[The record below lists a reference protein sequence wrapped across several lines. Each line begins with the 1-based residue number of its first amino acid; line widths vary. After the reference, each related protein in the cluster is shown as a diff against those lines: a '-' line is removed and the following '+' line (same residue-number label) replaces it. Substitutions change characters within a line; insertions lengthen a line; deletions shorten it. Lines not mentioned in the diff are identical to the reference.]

1 MSEQKP
7 AVLNPATAWSI
18 QQAGSREKALEF
30 LDGLSKYT
38 GSREQMKTCL
48 KDGLPFNGLS
58 RERGYFNYLLAAQQL
73 IDELYPQETR
83 S

>member
-30 LDGLSKYT
+30 LDGLSEYT
-38 GSREQMKTCL
+38 GSRDLIRKCL
-48 KDGLPFNGLS
+48 KDDIPFNGPS
-58 RERGYFNYLLAAQQL
+58 RERGYFNYLLAAQRL
-73 IDELYPQETR
+73 IDELYPLETR